1 MKNIAII
8 AFGSNLQQ
16 PEQQIK
22 QAIAA
27 VAALPCVALLRVSS
41 LYRTAPVGY
50 LDQPDFIN
58 AVGMVQTSLAAPEL
72 LAQLHTIEQQFGRER
87 SFRNAPR
94 TLDLDLIDFN
104 HEKWGS
110 EQLTLPHPRAH
121 ERGFVM
127 QPLAEI
133 APDFVLHDTQT
144 AQELAAQLHD
154 SSMVRLLESV

>member
-72 LAQLHTIEQQFGRER
+72 LAQLHAIEQQFGRER

-104 HEKWGS
+104 HEKWDS

-144 AQELAAQLHD
+144 AQELAEQLHD

>member
-72 LAQLHTIEQQFGRER
+72 LAQLHAIEQQFGRER

-104 HEKWGS
+104 HKKWNS

-127 QPLAEI
+127 LPLAEI

-154 SSMVRLLESV
+154 NSMVRLLKSA